1 MSDYEAKR
9 DTLAARIAA
18 AGPDVRLGKRTTN
31 LFRARDDTGAHKLDV
46 RAFNQVIGVNPTE
59 GWVDVEGMTPYA
71 ALVEATL
78 PHGVMP
84 AVVPELKSITI
95 GGAISG
101 TGLESSSFRY
111 GFVHETV
118 QEMDVLLAD
127 GTVVTCTPTN
137 EHSDLFFGL
146 PNSYG
151 TLGYVLRAKIR
162 AVPIKPY
169 VHTRHIVN
177 ADPHAHFAAMR
188 EMCARPDV
196 DFVEGVVFSENQH
209 VITIGRF
216 VDAAPYTSDYTFEN
230 IYYRSLLKRAEDYL
244 TVKDYIWRWDTDW
257 FWCSRVLFAQNPI
270 VRRILGRHRLNSI
283 FYMDV
288 IHWNRRWHVTETLER
303 LRGAVTEAVI
313 QDVEIPIDRA
323 AEFLEFFHREIGLR
337 PIINGPV
344 VGSTTA
350 QGRFPLFPL
359 KPDVLYVNIGFW
371 DTVRTR
377 KDRPPGYLN
386 RRIEDKVAE
395 LGGLKMLYSESYY
408 DEAEFRG
415 LYNGPVYDR
424 LKAKYDPE
432 GRLSDLYRKCV
443 LRQ

>member
-1 MSDYEAKR
+1 M
-9 DTLAARIAA
+9 
-18 AGPDVRLGKRTTN
+18 
-31 LFRARDDTGAHKLDV
+31 
-46 RAFNQVIGVNPTE
+46 
-59 GWVDVEGMTPYA
+59 
-71 ALVEATL
+71 
-78 PHGVMP
+78 
-84 AVVPELKSITI
+84 
-95 GGAISG
+95 
-101 TGLESSSFRY
+101 
-111 GFVHETV
+111 
-118 QEMDVLLAD
+118 
-127 GTVVTCTPTN
+127 
-137 EHSDLFFGL
+137 
-146 PNSYG
+146 
-151 TLGYVLRAKIR
+151 
-162 AVPIKPY
+162 
-169 VHTRHIVN
+169 
-177 ADPHAHFAAMR
+177 
-188 EMCARPDV
+188 
-196 DFVEGVVFSENQH
+196 
-209 VITIGRF
+209 
-216 VDAAPYTSDYTFEN
+216 
-230 IYYRSLLKRAEDYL
+230 
-244 TVKDYIWRWDTDW
+244 
-257 FWCSRVLFAQNPI
+257 
-270 VRRILGRHRLNSI
+270 
-283 FYMDV
+283 
-288 IHWNRRWHVTETLER
+288 
-303 LRGAVTEAVI
+303 I

-408 DEAEFRG
+408 DEAEFRD